1 MIEDFALVVKQDY
14 VMEKFYFNFF
24 DMPDLIV
31 KMNLKLIIEP
41 GRSMVGNT
49 TVFVNKVKDYE
60 LVIKMLKKVKK

>member
-14 VMEKFYFNFF
+14 VMEKFFFNFF

-31 KMNLKLIIEP
+31 KMKYT
-41 GRSMVGNT
+41 R
-49 TVFVNKVKDYE
+49 KDYE